1 MARLADYRRSV
12 YSQNG
17 EDGVIA
23 EVFRRLPSSVP
34 RWYVEFGAWDGKY
47 GSNCYALALQG
58 WRGVMIEGDPS
69 RFARL
74 EQTSRR
80 VRNTMI
86 AVREF
91 IESGHHLEQILSTSG
106 VPHDFGLLSIDI
118 DSFDYDIWQG
128 MELYRPAV
136 VVIEIDSSTTP
147 GVHRVWSGEP
157 QPATTFTSMAELGR
171 SKDYSLVCHTGNLI
185 FVREDLIEPFKF
197 DIPAELDDLFITD
210 WMDPSRFQVWRR
222 KLRWFSRQRAMCK
235 AEEILSKLMP

>member
-1 MARLADYRRSV
+1 MAGLADYRRSV

-17 EDGVIA
+17 EDGVLA
-23 EVFRRLPSSVP
+23 EVFRRLPSAVP

-58 WRGVMIEGDPS
+58 WRGVMIEGDRS
-69 RFARL
+69 RFTRL

-91 IESGHHLEQILSTSG
+91 IESGPHLEQILSTSG

-118 DSFDYDIWQG
+118 DSFDYDIWKG

-136 VVIEIDSSTTP
+136 VVIEIDSSTAP

-157 QPATTFTSMAELGR
+157 QPATTFTSMAELGQ

-185 FVREDLIEPFKF
+185 FVRKDLIAPFEV
-197 DIPAELDDLFITD
+197 DIPAELNDLFITD
-210 WMDPSRFQVWRR
+210 WMDPSRLQVWRR
-222 KLRWFSRQRAMCK
+222 KLRWFTRQRAMCK
-235 AEEILSKLMP
+235 VEEMYFKLRS

>member
-1 MARLADYRRSV
+1 MAGLADYRRSV

-23 EVFRRLPSSVP
+23 EVFRRLPSAEP

-47 GSNCYALALQG
+47 GSNCYSLALQG

-69 RFARL
+69 RFTRL
-74 EQTSRR
+74 EQTSRL

-91 IESGHHLEQILSTSG
+91 IESGPHLEQILSTAG

-118 DSFDYDIWQG
+118 DSFDYEIWKG
-128 MELYRPAV
+128 LELYRPAV
-136 VVIEIDSSTTP
+136 VVIEIDSSTAP
-147 GVHRVWSGEP
+147 GVHRVWSGES

-185 FVREDLIEPFKF
+185 FVRDDLIEPFKF
-197 DIPAELDDLFITD
+197 DIPTELNDLFITD
-210 WMDPSRFQVWRR
+210 WIDPSRFQVWRR

-235 AEEILSKLMP
+235 VEEILSNLKP